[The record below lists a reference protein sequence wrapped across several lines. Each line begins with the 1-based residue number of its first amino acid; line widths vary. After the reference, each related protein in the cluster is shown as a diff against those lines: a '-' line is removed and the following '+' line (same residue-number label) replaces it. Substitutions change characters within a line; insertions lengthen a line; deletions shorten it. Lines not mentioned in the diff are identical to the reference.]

1 MSTRS
6 EIVTGVPGAA
16 AFGMMAGLGLGLGR
30 TDGLEPWLAGA
41 LAIVMAI
48 PCLSTK
54 VDPTRPGG
62 TLQQIAENLRAD
74 WARRAN
80 SYGLLAIGLFIP
92 HLALWLGFGV
102 RFWPLGLA
110 VAVAAVARVAASGLT
125 YATEDSVPRWSRTPT
140 LLLWM
145 VQAGAA
151 GLLGLSAIEGLLG
164 FPPGLVVWKA
174 ALALIGLGLA
184 GQLWHAQAGEVADS
198 QAPWVRTDS
207 LAQQARQKTL
217 WLFRGAIFFGLGVP
231 MVLAIAADGQTERV
245 LMPLAFVSHL
255 AGLAMHRLLFFAEAR
270 GMRGAQ

>member
-41 LAIVMAI
+41 LAIAMAI
-48 PCLSTK
+48 PCLSTR
-54 VDPTRPGG
+54 VDSTRPGG

-74 WARRAN
+74 WASRAN
-80 SYGLLAIGLFIP
+80 SYGLLAVGLFIS

-110 VAVAAVARVAASGLT
+110 VAVAAVARVAATGLT
-125 YATEDSVPRWSRTPT
+125 YETEETVPRWSKPPT
-140 LLLWM
+140 LLLWL

-174 ALALIGLGLA
+174 ALALIGLGLTA
-184 GQLWHAQAGEVADS
+184 QLWHAQAAEAGDDG
-198 QAPWVRTDS
+198 APWLRTDS
-207 LAQQARQKTL
+207 LAQQARQKTV

-231 MVLAIAADGQTERV
+231 MVLALAADGQTERV
-245 LMPLAFVSHL
+245 LMPLAFLSHL
-255 AGLAMHRLLFFAEAR
+255 AGLAAHRLLFLAEAR
-270 GMRGAQ
+270 EIRGGQ